1 MKKNQTFYLSLF
13 IVVMAVAILACQ
25 ATYSFPQAILTES
38 EPSGDTPDEPKPTR
52 PPKTEEIEPQPTL
65 SSAPEAKPVFNDD
78 LITQQDALVELYQ
91 NVSPGV
97 VAILIYADSSEIFS
111 VGSGSGFVIDKKGH
125 IATNFH
131 VVQNASQLIIYFPSG
146 IKVRGE
152 VIGTDPDSDLA
163 IIKVDLPEKDLIPLP
178 LGDSDKL
185 QVGQLVVAIG
195 NPFGLRGTMTTGI
208 VSSISRTLESLNE
221 SPGRDD
227 DLVAHYFT
235 AGDII
240 QTDAAINPG
249 NSGGPLLN
257 LNGEVIGINRAI
269 FTVNTNP
276 DNEPVNSGIGFAV
289 SVNMLKR
296 VAPSLIKYG
305 TYDYP
310 YFGVGTSVTD
320 IPLSVAED
328 LGLDPP
334 VGGLIT
340 DVTPGGPAD
349 KAGMQNGD
357 VVLRIGDTIIYT
369 FDDIINYLYKY
380 TSPGDK
386 IEVLVFREGKE
397 LKFTVELEARP

>member
-1 MKKNQTFYLSLF
+1 MSKKQIFQISLF
-13 IVVMAVAILACQ
+13 MVVLVAVILACQ
-25 ATYSFPQAILTES
+25 VTYDSPQVIQTS
-38 EPSGDTPDEPKPTR
+38 SDTSDEPKPTK
-52 PPKTEEIEPQPTL
+52 PPKTEKLEPQPTL
-65 SSAPEAKPVFNDD
+65 SSAPEAKPVINDD
-78 LITQQDALVELYQ
+78 LIYQQDALVELYR

-97 VAILIYADSSEIFS
+97 VAILIYGDSSDIFS
-111 VGSGSGFVIDKKGH
+111 VGSGSGFVIDKEGH

-131 VVQNASQLIIYFPSG
+131 VVQNASQLIVYFPSG

-163 IIKVDLPEKDLIPLP
+163 ILEVDLPAKSLTPLP

-185 QVGQLVVAIG
+185 QVGQIVVAIG

-221 SPGRDD
+221 SPRSDD
-227 DLVAHYFT
+227 DIVARYFT

-276 DNEPVNSGIGFAV
+276 NSEPVNSGIGFAV
-289 SVNMLKR
+289 SVNMLKQ

-310 YFGVGTSVTD
+310 YFGVGTTVTD

-340 DVTPGGPAD
+340 NITPGGPAD

-357 VVLRIGDTIIYT
+357 VVLRIADTTIYT

-386 IEVLVFREGKE
+386 IEVLVFREGRE

>member
-1 MKKNQTFYLSLF
+1 MNKKKSLHLSLF
-13 IVVMAVAILACQ
+13 MLVLAVAMLACQ
-25 ATYSFPQAILTES
+25 IAYDFPQAILTES
-38 EPSGDTPDEPKPTR
+38 ESSGETDDESRPTKTPR
-52 PPKTEEIEPQPTL
+52 TETLEPQPTL
-65 SSAPEAKPVFNDD
+65 ASAPEAKPFINDD
-78 LITQQDALVELYQ
+78 LLSQQDALVELYQ

-97 VAILIYADSSEIFS
+97 VAILIYGDSSEIFP
-111 VGSGSGFVIDKKGH
+111 VGSGSGFVIDKEGH
-125 IATNFH
+125 IASNFH
-131 VVQNASQLIIYFPSG
+131 VVKDAAQLIVYFPSG

-163 IIKVDLPEKDLIPLP
+163 IIRVDLHEKELTPLP

-185 QVGQLVVAIG
+185 RVGQIVVAIG

-221 SPGRDD
+221 TPREDD
-227 DLVAHYFT
+227 ELITRYFT

-289 SVNMLKR
+289 SVNMLKQ

-310 YFGVGTSVTD
+310 YFGVGTTVTD

-340 DVTPGGPAD
+340 NITPGGPAD
-349 KAGMQNGD
+349 KAGMRNGD
-357 VVLRIGDTIIYT
+357 VVLRIGDSTIYT

-380 TSPGDK
+380 TNPGDK

>member
-1 MKKNQTFYLSLF
+1 MNKKQPLHLSLF
-13 IVVMAVAILACQ
+13 MLVLTVAMLACQ

-38 EPSGDTPDEPKPTR
+38 EPSGETVDESSPTSTPR
-52 PPKTEEIEPQPTL
+52 TEKLEPQPTL
-65 SSAPEAKPVFNDD
+65 ASAPEAKPVINDD
-78 LITQQDALVELYQ
+78 LISQQDALVELYQ

-97 VAILIYADSSEIFS
+97 VAILIYGDSSEIFS

-131 VVQNASQLIIYFPSG
+131 VVQNASQLIVYFPSG
-146 IKVRGE
+146 IKVRGD

-163 IIKVDLPEKDLIPLP
+163 ILKVDLPEKDLTPLP

-185 QVGQLVVAIG
+185 KVGQIVVAIG

-221 SPGRDD
+221 TPGNDD
-227 DLVAHYFT
+227 DLITRYFT

-289 SVNMLKR
+289 SVNMLKQ

-310 YFGVGTSVTD
+310 YFGVGSTVTD

-340 DVTPGGPAD
+340 NITPGGPAD

-357 VVLRIGDTIIYT
+357 VVLRIGDTTIYT

-380 TSPGDK
+380 TNPGDK

>member
-1 MKKNQTFYLSLF
+1 MKKKQTIHLSLF

-25 ATYSFPQAILTES
+25 VSYGFPQVVLTNS
-38 EPSGDTPDEPKPTR
+38 EPSVETSDEPKSTQ
-52 PPKTEEIEPQPTL
+52 PPKTEKQEPQPTL

-78 LITQQDALVELYQ
+78 LISQQDALVNLYH

-97 VAILIYADSSEIFS
+97 VAILIYGDSSEIFS
-111 VGSGSGFVIDKKGH
+111 VGSGSGFVIDKEGH

-131 VVQNASQLIIYFPSG
+131 VVQNASRLIVYFPSG
-146 IKVRGE
+146 IKVRAE

-163 IIKVDLPEKDLIPLP
+163 ILKVDVDAKDLTPLP

-208 VSSISRTLESLNE
+208 VSSVSRTLESLNE
-221 SPGRDD
+221 SPRDD
-227 DLVAHYFT
+227 GDLTTRYFT

-276 DNEPVNSGIGFAV
+276 DNEPINSGIGFAV
-289 SVNMLKR
+289 SVNMLKQ

-305 TYDYP
+305 SYDYP

-320 IPLSVAED
+320 IPLNVAED

-340 DVTPGGPAD
+340 NVTPGGPAA

-357 VVLRIGDTIIYT
+357 VVLRIGDSTIYT

-386 IEVLVFREGKE
+386 IEVLAFREGKE